1 MKTNILYTGVCL
13 ATLLLAGVSC
23 GDDKIDN
30 SAFDEELGKDFN
42 QEVIWDED
50 SLAFYRADWDITS
63 YDEGAELRTAQ
74 IEMLGTVQS
83 VSYLTYAPAKYATKL
98 AVSDT
103 PKKTSDFGTENEAYF
118 AINGSVASAFKI
130 FEEAPVNAGAS
141 DGMDGII
148 TIDKNFD
155 TYQFTPQ
162 VRRCQPSEYENIS
175 TWGAMAAGPMLI
187 VDGVKQTF
195 NDTERKARSVVGTL
209 YNGDVIMMTVDG
221 GVAGQADGATLS
233 EAAYL
238 AGILHMEQAVCLE
251 DGNAATLWASDK
263 GVVNHPS
270 GNGAYDN
277 GGEAEVTSVLYVS
290 DLAKEKP
297 QPLPLPTG
305 KEDFTGGGNGTQDD
319 PYIIRNATDLMCM
332 KFLLNKNRGLVYPAE
347 GTGGAWTYFEL
358 AADIDM
364 AAVPE
369 WEPLNGQF
377 DDPNGSYIG
386 FDGKGHTL
394 WNFTCDKGCFIY
406 QLTGYVKNVYFK
418 KAYVEDVEGS
428 SDRIAVVAAYTRN
441 YGPGA
446 VLENVA
452 VEGTVRCST
461 SSAVRLGGL
470 VGYASNT
477 DIKNCY
483 VDVTVERPTGYIG
496 ASNGWNGTAALAGG
510 IERVMFIENNFI
522 AGRVNGEGDCT
533 GAIVGVGESNVGDPA
548 GDRPDVAYRTE
559 MYIKNNIVWCSEL
572 SVNNARYGVASLVG
586 GYYHASKGK
595 GWISNDNYARS
606 DMNILENGAPR
617 ADIEYDGASGYSGLD
632 CEYETADPIATARA
646 LGWSEDYWDL
656 SGETP
661 ILKICK

>member
-130 FEEAPVNAGAS
+130 FEEVPVSAGAS

-195 NDTERKARSVVGTL
+195 ENDTERKARSVVGTL
-209 YNGDVIMMTVDG
+209 HNGDVIMMTVDG

-251 DGNAATLWASDK
+251 EGNASTLWASDK

-305 KEDFTGGGNGTQDD
+305 KEDFTGGGSGTQDD

-332 KFLLNKNRGLVYPAE
+332 KFLLNNNSTLVDD
-347 GTGGAWTYFEL
+347 GTDGAWTYFEL
-358 AADIDM
+358 AENIDM
-364 AAVPE
+364 AVVPE
-369 WEPLNGQF
+369 WEPLNSQN
-377 DDPNGSYIG
+377 PNGSYIG
-386 FDGKGHTL
+386 FDGKGHIL
-394 WNFTCDKGCFIY
+394 RNFTCNKGCFIS

-418 KAYVEDVEGS
+418 NAYVEGS
-428 SDRIAVVAAYTRN
+428 TGSAAVVAGATRN

-452 VEGTVRCST
+452 VDGTVKYMNSGDA
-461 SSAVRLGGL
+461 SPAAGL
-470 VGYASNT
+470 VGYTPNT
-477 DIKNCY
+477 DIRNCY
-483 VDVTVERPTGYIG
+483 VNVTVERPAGYH
-496 ASNGWNGTAALAGG
+496 ANSGWAGTAALAG
-510 IERVMFIENNFI
+510 RVLKVPRFENNFI

-533 GAIVGVGESNVGDPA
+533 GAIVGLGDGDVGDPS
-548 GDRPDVAYRTE
+548 GDRPAIADRKE
-559 MYIKNNIVWCSEL
+559 MYIRNNIVWCSEL
-572 SVNNARYGVASLVG
+572 SVNNASYDVASLVG
-586 GYYHASKGK
+586 GYYHNRTWTS
-595 GWISNDNYARS
+595 SDNYARS
-606 DMNILENGAPR
+606 DMNILEDGAPR
-617 ADIEYDGASGYSGLD
+617 ADLVENAYSGMD
-632 CEYETADPIATARA
+632 CQYETTDPIATARA